1 MSSGRV
7 GAALLLSAA
16 LLACSDSPTRTDQ
29 ARQIASSAGL
39 ATDVADFI
47 ATATAGGNGIY
58 AVTYHTTATDGS
70 AQQIT
75 VTQQPPDRRVD
86 IYGADGTID
95 STIRTGGTSY
105 QCTKGQAWTCAA
117 LGDQTADPNGVLDA
131 KTVTAAIEQLTS
143 RAADYDFR
151 VESRSMLGVT
161 ARCLVTTL
169 KPGHSDPSL
178 GASAT
183 LCLAPSGAQLLVDV
197 PRGKLEATDYT
208 TAIPPDVFA
217 LPAQPS
223 GTVPPGSAA
232 SSSGG

>member
-1 MSSGRV
+1 MRYVRV
-7 GAALLLSAA
+7 GAVLLATATLH
-16 LLACSDSPTRTDQ
+16 ACSDSPTRTDQ

-39 ATDVADFI
+39 AADVADFV
-47 ATATAGGNGIY
+47 ATATAGGDGVY
-58 AVTYHTTATDGS
+58 AVTYHTTAADGS

-86 IYGADGTID
+86 IYLADGTID
-95 STIRTGGTSY
+95 STIRTRGTSY

-117 LGDQTADPNGVLDA
+117 LADQTTEPDGILDQ
-131 KTVTAAIEQLTS
+131 KTVNAAIEQLTA
-143 RAADYDFR
+143 RANDYDFR
-151 VESRSMLGVT
+151 VEPRTMLGVA

-169 KPGHSDPSL
+169 KPGHDAPSL

-208 TAIPPDVFA
+208 TSIPQGVFD
-217 LPAQPS
+217 LPAQPA
-223 GTVPPGSAA
+223 GSEA